1 MSDDREA
8 KRAAAKAARKAA
20 AEAAHKAAV
29 EKFGNEDD
37 DGCRLTEASGHFFV
51 FRRPNRGEY
60 ARLKAEAKDGGSF
73 NSILV
78 DTLIHPSREDFA
90 KLCDRYPALE
100 DELGPVVLELA
111 GLTGEALAK
120 KR

>member
-1 MSDDREA
+1 MSDREA
-8 KRAAAKAARKAA
+8 KRAQAKAEREKAA
-20 AEAAHKAAV
+20 IAAHV
-29 EKFGNEDD
+29 EAIAKYGDEDD
-37 DGCRLTEASGHFFV
+37 DGCRLTEASGHYFV

-60 ARLKAEAKDGGSF
+60 ARLKAQAKDGGSF
-73 NSILV
+73 NSILI
-78 DTLIHPSREDFA
+78 DTLVHPSRDEFA
-90 KLCDRYPALE
+90 RLTERYPALE

>member
-1 MSDDREA
+1 MSDREA
-8 KRAAAKAARKAA
+8 QRAAAKAARKAA
-20 AEAAHKAAV
+20 AEEAHRVAIAKY
-29 EKFGNEDD
+29 GDEDD
-37 DGCRLTEASGHFFV
+37 DGCRLTEASGHYFV

-78 DTLIHPSREDFA
+78 DTLVHPSREEFA
-90 KLCDRYPALE
+90 RITERYPALE

>member
-1 MSDDREA
+1 VSDREA
-8 KRAAAKAARKAA
+8 QRAAAKAARKAA
-20 AEAAHKAAV
+20 ADVAHKAAV
-29 EKFGNEDD
+29 EKYGDEDD

-60 ARLKAEAKDGGSF
+60 ARLKTEAKDGGSF
-73 NSILV
+73 NAILL
-78 DTLIHPSREDFA
+78 DTLQHPAREEFSR
-90 KLCDRYPALE
+90 LCDRYPALE

>member
-1 MSDDREA
+1 MQDREA
-8 KRAAAKAARKAA
+8 QRAAARAARKAA
-20 AEAAHKAAV
+20 AEAAHTAAV

-60 ARLKAEAKDGGSF
+60 ARFKAEAKDASF

-78 DTLIHPSREDFA
+78 DTLVHPSREDFA
-90 KLCDRYPALE
+90 KLCDRYPAIE

>member
-1 MSDDREA
+1 MMDDREA
-8 KRAAAKAARKAA
+8 KRAAAKVARKAA
-20 AEAAHKAAV
+20 ADAAHKAAV
-29 EKFGNEDD
+29 EKYGDEDD
-37 DGCRLTEASGHFFV
+37 DGCRLTEASGHYFV

-60 ARLKAEAKDGGSF
+60 ARLRTEAKDGGTF
-73 NSILV
+73 NSILL
-78 DTLIHPSREDFA
+78 DTLVHPSREDFA
-90 KLCDRYPALE
+90 RLCDRFPALE

>member
-1 MSDDREA
+1 MSDRDER
-8 KRAAAKAARKAA
+8 RAAAKAERKAA
-20 AEAAHKAAV
+20 AELAHKSAV
-29 EKFGNEDD
+29 EKYGNEDD
-37 DGCRLTEASGHFFV
+37 DDGCRMTEVSGHYFV

-78 DTLIHPSREDFA
+78 DTLLHPSREDFA
-90 KLCDRYPALE
+90 RLCDRYPALE